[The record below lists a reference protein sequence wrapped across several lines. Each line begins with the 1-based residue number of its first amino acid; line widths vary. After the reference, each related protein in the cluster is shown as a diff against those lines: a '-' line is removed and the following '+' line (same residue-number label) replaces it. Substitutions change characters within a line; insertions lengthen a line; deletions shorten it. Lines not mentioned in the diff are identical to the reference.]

1 MNASGWSIWTRW
13 NSQRQRS
20 SLGNSIAWGR
30 IMNHIHSRSGWRV
43 AAMFLACSA
52 LQAVPAVAQPA
63 AANIPPADS
72 APQVVHFGTWGVDIS
87 TRDLSVRPGDDFQR
101 YAAGKWLDTHE
112 IPADKSQNGIGSELV
127 DRNQEQL
134 RAIVLSAPKDSQLG
148 AFYASYMDEPL
159 LEQLD
164 DKPLKPDL
172 ARIDAIK
179 TKAEFTRFMADTL
192 HDFGS
197 TIFGLGLIPDP
208 ADPKIN
214 IGYIATGGLG
224 MPDRDYYL
232 LDKYQKQ
239 RDAYRAY
246 IQRTFEMIREPN
258 PSAAADK
265 VMAFETAIAKFSWP
279 AADLRDI
286 DKINNPMSVK
296 QLKAYAP
303 QFAWDA
309 YLGEAN
315 VISPHMLAIDKT
327 AIKAMDDFYAK
338 TPLDTLKTWEKFK
351 VANDAANYLS
361 KRFVDSK
368 FEYTKTLT
376 GAQQLRPR
384 WRRGISEVDGRLGE
398 LLGKTYVDR
407 YFPAQSKTMMEA
419 LVANLKKAA
428 AERIQGNSWM
438 GDATKKAA
446 LVKLSKMDVMVG
458 YPDKFRDYSK
468 LELKPHDLYGNI
480 KRSAAFE
487 WAYQMEDLNKPVDRK
502 KWAMSPA
509 TVDAYNG
516 GLENKIVFPAGILQ
530 PPFFDPK
537 ADAAVNY
544 GAAGAIIGHEIM
556 HGFDDQGRKIDENGA
571 VRDWWT
577 KEDATRFKA
586 LTDALGKQ
594 YSSYEAAPGIFI
606 NGALTMGEN
615 IGDMSGL
622 EVAYTAYKMSL
633 NGKEAPL
640 IDGLTGEQR
649 FFLAFAQAW
658 RGKQREDAI
667 KTQVASDPHS
677 PRRFRIIGPLRN
689 FDEWYQ
695 AFGVTPDSK
704 FYIPPEKRVRIW

>member
-1 MNASGWSIWTRW
+1 M
-13 NSQRQRS
+13 
-20 SLGNSIAWGR
+20 
-30 IMNHIHSRSGWRV
+30 IHSSYRR
-43 AAMFLACSA
+43 AACAMLLACSA
-52 LQAVPAVAQPA
+52 LCAAPAAAQQPA
-63 AANIPPADS
+63 AA
-72 APQVVHFGTWGVDIS
+72 APEQVHFGTWGVDIS
-87 TRDLSVRPGDDFQR
+87 TRDLAVKPGDDFQR

-112 IPADKSQNGIGSELV
+112 IPADKSQNGIGSELA

-134 RAIVLSAPKDSQLG
+134 RAIVMSAPKDSQLG
-148 AFYASYMDEPL
+148 AFYASYMDEAR

-164 DKPLKPDL
+164 AAPLKPDL
-172 ARIDAIK
+172 DKVAAIK
-179 TKAEFTRFMADTL
+179 TKAEFTRYMADSL
-192 HDFGS
+192 HDAGQ
-197 TIFGLGLIPDP
+197 TLFGLGVLPDFSNP
-208 ADPKIN
+208 GMN
-214 IGYIATGGLG
+214 IAGIFTSGLG

-232 LDKYQKQ
+232 TDKYKIQ

-246 IQRTFEMIREPN
+246 IERTLDMIGTPD
-258 PSAAADK
+258 AAAQADK
-265 VMAFETAIAKFSWP
+265 IMAFETGIAKVSWP
-279 AADLRDI
+279 QADLRDI
-286 DKINNPMSVK
+286 DKLNNPMTLA
-296 QLKAYAP
+296 QLKTYAP
-303 QFAWDA
+303 QFDWTA
-309 YLGEAN
+309 YLGEAK
-315 VISPHMLAIDKT
+315 VMSPHMIVGDKT
-327 AIKAMDDFYAK
+327 AVKALAALYAN
-338 TPLDTLKTWEKFK
+338 TSLDTLKTWQRFR
-351 VANDAANYLS
+351 VASQASNYLS
-361 KRFVDSK
+361 KRFVDSR
-368 FEYTKTLT
+368 FDYTKTLS
-376 GAQQLRPR
+376 GAKELRPR
-384 WRRGISEVDGRLGE
+384 WRRGIGEVDGRLGE

-407 YFPAQSKTMMEA
+407 YFPAESKTKMEE

-438 GDATKKAA
+438 SDATKKAA
-446 LVKLSKMDVMVG
+446 LTKLAKMDVMVG

-468 LELKPHDLYGNI
+468 LELKADDLYGNV

-487 WAYQMEDLNKPVDRK
+487 WAYQIEDLNKPVDRK

-537 ADAAVNY
+537 ADLAVNY

-577 KEDATRFKA
+577 KDDATRFKA

-594 YSSYEAAPGIFI
+594 YSSYEAAPGVFI

-622 EVAYTAYKMSL
+622 QVSYTAYKMAL
-633 NGKEAPL
+633 NGQPAPVV
-640 IDGLTGEQR
+640 DGLTGDQR

-689 FDEWYQ
+689 LDAWYS
-695 AFGVTPDSK
+695 AFGVTPESK
-704 FYIPPEKRVRIW
+704 FYIPPDQRVRIW

>member
-1 MNASGWSIWTRW
+1 MIRGSY
-13 NSQRQRS
+13 
-20 SLGNSIAWGR
+20 GR
-30 IMNHIHSRSGWRV
+30 AGRL
-43 AAMFLACSA
+43 AALFLACSA
-52 LQAVPAVAQPA
+52 LSAMPGAAQQQAA
-63 AANIPPADS
+63 PPAPS
-72 APQVVHFGTWGVDIS
+72 EPKVVHFGTWGVDIG

-101 YAAGKWLDTHE
+101 YAAGKWLDTNE
-112 IPADKSQNGIGSELV
+112 IPADKSQNGVGSELA

-134 RAIVLSAPKDSQLG
+134 RAIVMGAPKDSQLG
-148 AFYASYMDEPL
+148 AFYASYMDEAR

-164 DKPLKPDL
+164 AAPLKADL
-172 ARIDAIK
+172 ARVDAIK
-179 TKAEFTRFMADTL
+179 TKAEFTSFMAKSNSDL
-192 HDFGS
+192 GS
-197 TIFGLGLIPDP
+197 TLFGVGVLPDFANP
-208 ADPKIN
+208 EIN
-214 IGYIATGGLG
+214 IGGVFSAGMG

-232 LDKYQKQ
+232 TDKYNKQ

-246 IQRTFEMIREPN
+246 IQRTLEMTGTPN
-258 PSAAADK
+258 AAAAANQ
-265 VMAFETAIAKFSWP
+265 VLAFETEIAKVSWP
-279 AADLRDI
+279 QADLRDI
-286 DKINNPMSVK
+286 DKLNNPMTLA

-303 QFAWDA
+303 QFDWAA
-309 YLGEAN
+309 YLGESK
-315 VISPHMLAIDKT
+315 VMSPHLIVGDNT
-327 AIKAMDDFYAK
+327 AVKAVAALYDK
-338 TPLDTLKTWEKFK
+338 TPLETLKTWQRFK
-351 VANDAANYLS
+351 VADQASNYLS

-368 FEYTKTLT
+368 FEYTKTLS
-376 GAQQLRPR
+376 GAKELRPR
-384 WRRGISEVDGRLGE
+384 WRRGIGEVDNRLGE

-407 YFPAQSKTMMEA
+407 YFPAQSKAQMEE

-428 AERIQGNSWM
+428 AKRIQGNSWM
-438 GDATKKAA
+438 GAATKQAA
-446 LVKLSKMDVMVG
+446 LTKLGKMDVMVG

-468 LELKPHDLYGNI
+468 LVMKPDDLYGNV

-487 WAYQMEDLNKPVDRK
+487 WAYQLEDLNKPVDRK

-509 TVDAYNG
+509 TVNAYNG

-530 PPFFDPK
+530 PPFFDPT

-544 GAAGAIIGHEIM
+544 GAAGAVIGHEIM
-556 HGFDDQGRKIDENGA
+556 HGFDDQGRKIDEKGA

-586 LTDALGKQ
+586 LTDELGKQ
-594 YSSYEAAPGIFI
+594 YSSYEAAPGVFI

-622 EVAYTAYKMSL
+622 EVAYEAYKMSL
-633 NGKEAPL
+633 NGKPAPV
-640 IDGLTGEQR
+640 IDGLTGDQR

-689 FDEWYQ
+689 LDAWYD
-695 AFGVTPDSK
+695 AFQITPDSK